1 MTVMIGSPVGTTP
14 RQRGGWIARRSP
26 LAKVGAGLLLALP
39 LVVTLD
45 VVSGSVALLL
55 GVFFIVGSG
64 LRPKEF
70 LLRTIPI
77 WVAAPL
83 SGITIALYGR
93 SSGAAI
99 WDWGFIH
106 ISEGSLTFALATV
119 LRLLAIG
126 LPSIALFASIDPTD
140 LADALSQRLRLPSRF
155 VLGALAAMRLLG
167 LLTDDVRALGLARR
181 ARGVAD
187 TNRVTRAIGT
197 SFALFVLAIRRGTKL
212 ATAMEARGFGS
223 NAPRTWSRPAPWDRG
238 DTVLMLIAAA
248 ASAVALTAAVLAG
261 TFSFVF
267 AIA

>member
-1 MTVMIGSPVGTTP
+1 MIDARTRDT
-14 RQRGGWIARRSP
+14 WIARRSP

-39 LVVTLD
+39 LVITLD
-45 VVSGSVALLL
+45 VVSASVSLVL
-55 GVFFIVGSG
+55 GIVIVLASG
-64 LRPKEF
+64 LTAKQF
-70 LLRTIPI
+70 FVRTLPI

-83 SGITIALYGR
+83 AGVTIALYGR
-93 SSGAAI
+93 GSGSTLL
-99 WDWGFIH
+99 DWGFVH
-106 ISEGSLTFALATV
+106 ISEGSLGLAVATMI
-119 LRLLAIG
+119 RLFAIG

-140 LADALSQRLRLPSRF
+140 LADALSQRLHLPSRF

-187 TNRVTRAIGT
+187 TNRFTRMLGT

-223 NAPRTWSRPAPWDRG
+223 DRPRTWSRPAVFTAADAG
-238 DTVLMLIAAA
+238 LLVIAALISA
-248 ASAVALTAAVLAG
+248 AALTAAVLCG

-267 AIA
+267 APPS